1 MSNSPRIRGRGPLHR
16 GPYPLGQ
23 IPDELLVEIGKSF
36 VYRMSVGSRNL
47 TGDDWG
53 DIFAGAVVGNHRKQ
67 PVGIADVERGNC
79 AWSLKTVHQA
89 NPFDARR
96 LRLIS
101 GRNNIAYSLGIDNR
115 IEDPQ
120 ATGEAVLSI
129 WNARVNQAMGEYE
142 DLRIMVLAR
151 NWATR
156 EFLLFEEEAQ
166 RFVPEDFDW
175 VVNNNDNLEGH
186 DRATG
191 FHRFTW
197 QRNGAQF
204 TIVRSVPVSA
214 RRFTIGRRVDVLD
227 KDAVLSHIGFTS
239 DWVAILE

>member
-53 DIFAGAVVGNHRKQ
+53 DIFADAVAGNHRNQ
-67 PVGIADVERGNC
+67 PVGIADVEWGNC

-175 VVNNNDNLEGH
+175 IVNNNDNLEGH

-214 RRFTIGRRVDVLD
+214 RRFTIDRRVDVLD